1 MPTKKKKEN
10 ILHKE
15 INLIPKS
22 FKCLYFNLTYRIV
35 FLAVLI
41 IIFLSSTIMFLTK
54 GLNTYTTHSIFYS
67 EVGNVDYQVYL
78 KPNTYFTEPFLPK
91 DEQYVASLV
100 DYINTDFKY
109 NFSSSYPFD
118 YKYKYKVTATL
129 IATERGDSSKVVL
142 KKNEILLPEK
152 TVDKT
157 NSNNFNIT
165 ENLKIDYD
173 KYNSII
179 SAFKKDYA
187 LSIDSKVVIDMVVS
201 VDGKYQLVDDPI
213 ISTKSLKLEIP
224 LSEQTIN
231 INLDY
236 QKVGNYANNEQSSNL
251 ELVNYLY
258 YGISLLC
265 FIATIIFAIKLT
277 KILNRLF
284 FEKSV
289 YVQTLNKIMRDYDRF
304 IVTIHNLPNIDDKEI
319 IKIKCFS
326 ELLDARENLQKPIM
340 YHEIHK
346 NQKGWFMI
354 LDDKHVYLYELKE
367 VDIRGCHV

>member
-1 MPTKKKKEN
+1 MATKKNKEN
-10 ILHKE
+10 ILNKE

-22 FKCLYFNLTYRIV
+22 FKCIYFSLTSRII
-35 FLAVLI
+35 FLVVLI
-41 IIFLSSTIMFLTK
+41 IIFLTSTIITLNK

-91 DEQYVASLV
+91 DEQYVASLI

-118 YKYKYKVTATL
+118 YKYKYKIMATL

-142 KKNEILLPEK
+142 KKIETLLPEK
-152 TVDKT
+152 TVDKS
-157 NSNNFNIT
+157 NSNNFNIN
-165 ENLKIDYD
+165 ENLKINYT
-173 KYNSII
+173 KYNNII

-213 ISTKSLKLEIP
+213 LSTKSLKLEIP

-236 QKVGNYANNEQSSNL
+236 QKVGNYSNNEQSSNL
-251 ELVNYLY
+251 ELINYLF
-258 YGISLLC
+258 YGISLIS
-265 FIATIIFAIKLT
+265 FIVTMIFVMKLT

-284 FEKSV
+284 FQKSV
-289 YVQTLNKIMRDYDRF
+289 YVQTLGKIMRDYDRF
-304 IVTIHNLPNIDDKEI
+304 IVTIHNMPNIDDKEI

-354 LDDKHVYLYELKE
+354 LDDQHVYLYELKE